1 VAATVDLRIVVE
13 LSGSV
18 GLVGVGQH
26 IDQSAIVPVMVITTR
41 VEVGDTLEEE
51 VGTQITTEAILVG
64 VVVLLTHHSERPKTL
79 L

>member
-1 VAATVDLRIVVE
+1 
-13 LSGSV
+13 
-18 GLVGVGQH
+18 
-26 IDQSAIVPVMVITTR
+26 MVITTR

-51 VGTQITTEAILVG
+51 VGTQITTEAMWVG